1 MFLSLIWDFV
11 CDSICTD
18 VARETSKAADRAS
31 GCLCVPRLSAHM
43 ATGGLVGTDELVAS
57 MHELCRMAHHGIPY
71 ASSVIRHL
79 QTAAK
84 LPVFA
89 YMLKI
94 RDGREV
100 ELLPQQISCHFGHTN
115 KDFVAHVGAHN
126 LKPGHKETAEHC
138 GQWALQIVVC
148 FPSDRTYR
156 AVDLWKHWRRMYRVP
171 ERRIASGI
179 VLGLLLGAPVY
190 LASSIAA
197 DSDFAGSDLAAFVAE
212 LVCQSAD
219 GAAALSPTAD
229 DAQCVLV
236 HVPPAYTADRW
247 PEERDAWQKF
257 LDSSKILEQQQQQ
270 PASSP
275 GADGAADRT
284 PIPHSRRSTDLHAMG
299 VTPEG
304 QCAIEAIARAY
315 GRLTVGQASKP
326 TRLGAGTGALGLET
340 ESEPDGDEGE
350 F

>member
-1 MFLSLIWDFV
+1 MAGA
-11 CDSICTD
+11 D
-18 VARETSKAADRAS
+18 VVS
-31 GCLCVPRLSAHM
+31 
-43 ATGGLVGTDELVAS
+43 TDELVAS
-57 MHELCRMAHHGIPY
+57 MHELCRMAQHGITY
-71 ASSVIRHL
+71 ASSVLTTL

-94 RDGREV
+94 RDEREI

-115 KDFVAHVGAHN
+115 KDFVAHVCAHN
-126 LKPGHKETAEHC
+126 AKPGHKDTAEHC

-171 ERRIASGI
+171 ERRIGSGI

-190 LASSIAA
+190 LTSSIAT
-197 DSDFAGSDLAAFVAE
+197 DTDFVGSDLADFVAE
-212 LVCQSAD
+212 LVRQSSAGLCQPP
-219 GAAALSPTAD
+219 SPPSLARE
-229 DAQCVLV
+229 QCVLV
-236 HVPPAYTADRW
+236 HVPPDYSVDRW

-257 LDSSKILEQQQQQ
+257 LTSSKLLEQ
-270 PASSP
+270 PASEPPPDSSSTAGRP
-275 GADGAADRT
+275 A
-284 PIPHSRRSTDLHAMG
+284 IPHSQRSMDLHALG

-315 GRLTVGQASKP
+315 GRLTVGRPAVTDQSTTAPSSEP
-326 TRLGAGTGALGLET
+326 EV
-340 ESEPDGDEGE
+340 ESEPDGDDVE